1 MSEIDFTSDVNF
13 IEHFAL
19 KKAPASTISLEI
31 ITSPSVL
38 LEDFRVNVSFTSK
51 LPEKTPSKSAF
62 LQMTLPF
69 ILPSFPITTFPE
81 VEIEPSYMPSILK
94 SDSD

>member
-1 MSEIDFTSDVNF
+1 LSEIDFTSEVVF
-13 IEHFAL
+13 IEHVAL
-19 KKAPASTISLEI
+19 KKAPASTISLDI

-38 LEDFRVNVSFTSK
+38 LEVFRVNVSFTSK
-51 LPEKTPSKSAF
+51 LPENTPSKSAF

-69 ILPSFPITTFPE
+69 ILPSFPITTLPE
-81 VEIEPSYMPSILK
+81 VEIEPSNTPSILK